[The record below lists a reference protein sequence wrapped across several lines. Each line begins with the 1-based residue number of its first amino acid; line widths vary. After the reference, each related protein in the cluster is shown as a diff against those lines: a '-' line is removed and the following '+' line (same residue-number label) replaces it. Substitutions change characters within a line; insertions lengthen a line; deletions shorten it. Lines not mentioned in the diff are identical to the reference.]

1 VANKKYDGPRP
12 YIPAD
17 IDRKI
22 RVEAG
27 HCCSISRCPI
37 VVGLEIHHI
46 DHNRENNAP
55 ENLILLC
62 EMHHTLAH
70 ENKTD
75 RKALRLY
82 KLKLNTRESH
92 SSAVDQKAYN
102 YLKLKI
108 SEQLI
113 SDLRQASFLGIIRA
127 NVVNEI
133 HALPFVWSSPYAK
146 FEDAEMEEMSRAL
159 RASAEMLS
167 RTLARKSYG
176 SRSSIGDYEVPPEY
190 DTNRIHEDAGEIAH
204 KGREVCAYYDRLV
217 QAAVKK
223 GIYPVF

>member
-1 VANKKYDGPRP
+1 MANKKYIDARP
-12 YIPAD
+12 TIPAA

-27 HCCSISRCPI
+27 HRCSISRCPV

-46 DHNRENNAP
+46 DHNRENNSP

-70 ENKTD
+70 ENKID
-75 RKALRLY
+75 RKALKIY
-82 KLKLNTRESH
+82 KRGLNNAESH
-92 SSAVDQKAYN
+92 FSVMDQKAYDH
-102 YLKLKI
+102 LKLKI

-113 SDLRQASFLGIIRA
+113 SNLREASFLGIIRS
-127 NVVNEI
+127 NFVDEI

-146 FEDAEMEEMSRAL
+146 FEDAEMEGMSQAL
-159 RASAEMLS
+159 KASAEVLS
-167 RTLARKSYG
+167 RTLAQKSYG

-190 DTNRIHEDAGEIAH
+190 DTKRIHDDAGEIVNS
-204 KGREVCAYYDRLV
+204 GREVCAYYDQLV

-223 GIYPVF
+223 GID